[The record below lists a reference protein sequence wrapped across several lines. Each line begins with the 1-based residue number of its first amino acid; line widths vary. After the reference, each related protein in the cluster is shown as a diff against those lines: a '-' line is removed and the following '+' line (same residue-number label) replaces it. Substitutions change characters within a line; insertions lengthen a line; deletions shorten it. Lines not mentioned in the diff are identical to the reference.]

1 MNTYWALVSTGVGS
15 FMRVTVQA
23 DTPYVAYQMLKSMYG
38 DKLISESASLVV

>member
-23 DTPYVAYQMLKSMYG
+23 DNPWNAYQMLKSMYG
-38 DKLISESASLVV
+38 GQLISESAALVV